1 MKYAATEMNARP
13 AEERCTNGLPFRAKE
28 KIQIEL
34 NELNELAGTSMHQ
47 VGQHLIDGIISIP
60 AVPQKITRAAET
72 LTVDDTVALTGSPHP
87 LTCRATETRRGGEN

>member
-1 MKYAATEMNARP
+1 MKYAATETNARP

-28 KIQIEL
+28 KIQI
-34 NELNELAGTSMHQ
+34 ELNELAGTSMHQ

-72 LTVDDTVALTGSPHP
+72 LTVDDIVALIGSPHP